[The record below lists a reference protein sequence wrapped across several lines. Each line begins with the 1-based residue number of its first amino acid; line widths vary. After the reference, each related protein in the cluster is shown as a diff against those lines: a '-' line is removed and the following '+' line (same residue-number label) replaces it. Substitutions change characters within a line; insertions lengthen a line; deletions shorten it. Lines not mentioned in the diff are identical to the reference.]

1 MRPSSKRPIG
11 HSTAGLA
18 VVVGISVK
26 VGDFADAVS
35 CGVRGDGAD
44 VEDAKAGLV
53 VGLVGETVVLF
64 VCFWLVVVVVAHV
77 MFIRVVT
84 TYDKLV
90 VVDGSYSRLV
100 VSGVD
105 GILEVGDVEDVG
117 HWETIQSGTV
127 GVDARG
133 VDLSLVE
140 FIVEHQM
147 RLPHGVDDPSLVRV
161 CRSSVRRAGDDGA
174 SVRPVLVG
182 HIVNGQGVFVVA
194 IADVSAIVPLIG
206 PTVLCCSQVSGV
218 IRAREHSISLTTMHC
233 ASWM

>member
-90 VVDGSYSRLV
+90 VVDGSYSRFV

-117 HWETIQSGTV
+117 HWQTIQSGTV

-147 RLPHGVDDPSLVRV
+147 GLPHGVDDPSLVRV
-161 CRSSVRRAGDDGA
+161 CRSGVRRAGDDGA

-206 PTVLCCSQVSGV
+206 PTVLCCPQVSGV
-218 IRAREHSISLTTMHC
+218 IRTRESSF
-233 ASWM
+233 